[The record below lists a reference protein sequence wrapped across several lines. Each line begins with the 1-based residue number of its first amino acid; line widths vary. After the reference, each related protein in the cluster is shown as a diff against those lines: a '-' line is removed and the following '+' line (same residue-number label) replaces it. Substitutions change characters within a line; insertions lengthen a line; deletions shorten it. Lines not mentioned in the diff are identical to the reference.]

1 MLYLDQA
8 ATSWPKPPQVLE
20 AMASFLRDIGANPGR
35 SGHRMSV
42 EAGRVVYRARE
53 AIAELFA
60 VHDPLRVVLTPGA
73 TFALNL
79 ALQGLL
85 RPGDHVVVGPMQH
98 NSVMRPLRAL
108 ESSGVRLTVLP
119 ASPHGELDPAWV
131 ADAIRPETVLVVL
144 NHASNVCGTLQPVAE
159 IGEIVRRAGRLL
171 LVDAAQTAGAVP
183 IPMEEMGIDLLA
195 FAGHKGLLGPTGTGG
210 LVIGERVPL
219 ERLRPLT
226 FGGTGSRSEEE
237 FQPAFLPD
245 KFEAGT
251 QNAVGLAGLE
261 AALRYLK
268 EEGVE
273 RVRARE
279 EALTA
284 QLLEGLRRIPG
295 VVVYGTGRAEKQVA
309 VVSFNIVG
317 RSCSEVAEL
326 LDERY
331 DIACRP
337 GLHCAPA
344 AHRALGTFPAGTVR
358 FSLGPFHTHA
368 DVEAAVEAVAQ
379 IAAAGTKR

>member
-20 AMASFLRDIGANPGR
+20 AMAAFLRDIGANPGR

-42 EAGRVVYRARE
+42 EAGRVVYQTRE
-53 AIAELFA
+53 ALAALFG
-60 VHDPLRVVLTPGA
+60 VSDPLRVVLTPGA

-108 ESSGVRLTVLP
+108 EATGVRLTVLP
-119 ASPHGELDPAWV
+119 ASPQGELDPAAV

-144 NHASNVCGTLQPVAE
+144 NHASNVCGTLQPVGE
-159 IGEIVRRAGRLL
+159 VGEIVRQAGRLL
-171 LVDAAQTAGAVP
+171 LVDAAQTAGAIP
-183 IPMEEMGIDLLA
+183 IAVEALGIDLLA

-219 ERLRPLT
+219 DRFRPLT

-237 FQPAFLPD
+237 RQPDFLPD
-245 KFEAGT
+245 RFESGT
-251 QNAVGLAGLE
+251 QNAVGLAGLQ
-261 AALRYLK
+261 AAVRYLR

-273 RVRARE
+273 KIRARE

-284 QLLEGLRRIPG
+284 LLLEGLGRIPG

-317 RSCSEVAEL
+317 RPCSEVAEL

-331 DIACRP
+331 GIACRP

-358 FSLGPFHTHA
+358 FSLGPFHTRIEI
-368 DVEAAVEAVAQ
+368 EAAVEAVAEL
-379 IAAAGTKR
+379 AASGTSG